1 LAANHESGLPH
12 VLVVDDDEQIRKQ
25 LQWEL
30 SDRFVVHGASDR
42 HQALELFRDEEV
54 HIVLLDLGL
63 PPRPRDATEGLQ
75 ALEEMLAISPM
86 TKVIVVSGNSDRRN
100 AVTAVERG
108 AYDIFPKP
116 IDLDQ
121 LQVVLDRVQQRI
133 ELEGESVEPGDACEP
148 VFEDMIGS
156 SPRMQAVYSTVRKV
170 ATTDVPVLIT
180 GESGTGKE
188 RVANAVHRLSARQDK
203 PFVPINCGA
212 IPESL
217 VESEL
222 FGHEKGAFT
231 GAAQGRRGKFEY
243 ADGGTLFLDEIGELV
258 PSVQVKLLRFL
269 QEQVIERVGGREAIR
284 IDSRIVAATHVDL
297 EAAVA
302 EGRFREDLYYRL
314 AVVRVDVPPLRERG
328 DDAFELAEYFT
339 RVFAQEYG
347 KPPKKLSRRARTAIE
362 SHTWAGN
369 VRELQNRVKRAVV
382 LAEGSTIGPTE
393 LDLASASNDP
403 TTRPRT
409 TLREAREE
417 VEREIVA
424 RALAENRGN
433 ISRTSRE
440 LGISR
445 PTLYDLISRY
455 GLEIR

>member
-1 LAANHESGLPH
+1 MAANHESGLPH

-116 IDLDQ
+116 MDLDQ
-121 LQVVLDRVQQRI
+121 LQVVLERVQQRI